1 MKIKIILLAMSLL
14 LMTLP
19 AHAKKLHYERWYQNF
34 QCNALGGIT
43 EFRPKKDRYV
53 RIDCELPNYSVEV
66 DFSSAK
72 QYEAIGQSLYYSYL
86 TGKKAGIWLIIEKPN
101 DIKHAIRMVR
111 NIRGNKL
118 PITVW
123 LQTNR
128 VGRTP
133 NFEIYYQ
140 PSANS
145 GKFKK
150 LMDYGRELERTQN

>member
-1 MKIKIILLAMSLL
+1 VKIKIILLFISLL
-14 LMTLP
+14 MILP
-19 AHAKKLHYERWYQNF
+19 AQAKKIHYERWYQKF

-43 EFRPKKDRYV
+43 EFRPAKDRFV
-53 RIDCELPNYSVEV
+53 RVDCELPNYSIEV

-72 QYEAIGQSLYYSYL
+72 QYEAIGQSLYYSHL
-86 TGKKAGIWLIIEKPN
+86 TGKKAGIWLIIEKQN

-123 LQTNR
+123 LQR
-128 VGRTP
+128 YRIGKTP

-140 PSANS
+140 PSVNV
-145 GKFKK
+145 GKFEK
-150 LMDYGRELERTQN
+150 LMEYGRKLETQNN